1 VGIHN
6 DDGAHGGSIHQ
17 SGEEENGGGV
27 GEGGGSVECDVW
39 QEEGEGMTTVGSRLW
54 ATRQGN

>member
-1 VGIHN
+1 VGIRN

-27 GEGGGSVECDVW
+27 GEGG
-39 QEEGEGMTTVGSRLW
+39 
-54 ATRQGN
+54 AA